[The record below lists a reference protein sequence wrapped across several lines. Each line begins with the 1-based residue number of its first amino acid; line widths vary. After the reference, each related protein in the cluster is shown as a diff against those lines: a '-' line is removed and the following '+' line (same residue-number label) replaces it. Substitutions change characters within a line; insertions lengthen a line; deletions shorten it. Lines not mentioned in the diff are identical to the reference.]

1 MVVSRKEIQKMI
13 ETLPEEKLAEV
24 YTFVKSK
31 TDTKDSEKAFKYVT
45 EKYDKTIKGRVE
57 R

>member
-13 ETLPEEKLAEV
+13 ETLSEDKLAEV

-31 TDTKDSEKAFKYVT
+31 TDSKDIEKAFKYVT
-45 EKYDKTIKGRVE
+45 ENYDKTLKGLVE